1 MNEMQ
6 VFSSEQFG
14 EIRTIERNGEVWFVA
29 TDVCRAL
36 ELGNPSETVKRL
48 DKDELT
54 SVQLRSD
61 TQKREMNIIN
71 EPGLYSL
78 ILGSR
83 KPEARAFKRWV
94 THEVL
99 PSIRRTGAYI
109 ANSDALIN
117 MIRKEHQQI
126 SQLARQIEVLK
137 GEVAAL
143 AGGGLPAQHP
153 YCLAPAAPDA
163 QRETQ
168 RFIDVLNQILQSGEA
183 RLRSLCYRM
192 EAMEGELI
200 GYADD
205 AYFYLYPVKAYD
217 AVARR
222 CLADGRAL
230 MITRRMLYRRLREM
244 ALVAVDPVTGV
255 ATRAKWIDGHTR
267 RLLWLARYRMEAM
280 EGDCDDL

>member
-153 YCLAPAAPDA
+153 YCLAP
-163 QRETQ
+163 
-168 RFIDVLNQILQSGEA
+168 
-183 RLRSLCYRM
+183 
-192 EAMEGELI
+192 
-200 GYADD
+200 
-205 AYFYLYPVKAYD
+205 
-217 AVARR
+217 
-222 CLADGRAL
+222 GRA
-230 MITRRMLYRRLREM
+230 RWHSGKPS
-244 ALVAVDPVTGV
+244 ALS
-255 ATRAKWIDGHTR
+255 
-267 RLLWLARYRMEAM
+267 M
-280 EGDCDDL
+280 C

>member
-83 KPEARAFKRWV
+83 KPEAGIQKVGNARGVAQHSQNGGVHRKQRRADQHDPERASADQ
-94 THEVL
+94 
-99 PSIRRTGAYI
+99 PTGA
-109 ANSDALIN
+109 SD
-117 MIRKEHQQI
+117 
-126 SQLARQIEVLK
+126 
-137 GEVAAL
+137 
-143 AGGGLPAQHP
+143 
-153 YCLAPAAPDA
+153 
-163 QRETQ
+163 
-168 RFIDVLNQILQSGEA
+168 
-183 RLRSLCYRM
+183 RS
-192 EAMEGELI
+192 A
-200 GYADD
+200 
-205 AYFYLYPVKAYD
+205 
-217 AVARR
+217 
-222 CLADGRAL
+222 
-230 MITRRMLYRRLREM
+230 
-244 ALVAVDPVTGV
+244 
-255 ATRAKWIDGHTR
+255 
-267 RLLWLARYRMEAM
+267 
-280 EGDCDDL
+280 